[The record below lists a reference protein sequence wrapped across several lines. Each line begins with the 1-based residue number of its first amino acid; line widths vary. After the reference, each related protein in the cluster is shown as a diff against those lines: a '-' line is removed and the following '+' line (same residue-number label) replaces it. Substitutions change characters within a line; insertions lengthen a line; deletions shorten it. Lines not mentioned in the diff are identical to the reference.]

1 MQLAT
6 EIAEQEAE
14 GVSSVGDMSRIPV
27 GGRLFKF
34 RVRWRGAAYESVIKK
49 GLSWTWEEQPPPP
62 EEFQQQTS
70 VDLDILLRKMRKK
83 DVIEK
88 AKIIRFQ
95 SRVFTVPKKDSAE
108 GRWVMDLSKLNA
120 FIKCPKFRMLTMRE
134 VKLLLPR
141 GFWSVSL
148 DLKDGYWH
156 VPVAPRKRP
165 YLGFRYKGQNWQFRA
180 MPFGLNIAPRIFTKV
195 MAHIVK
201 VMATKGIWCLPYLD
215 DLLIL
220 APTKEECL
228 HHLDKAVKILEE
240 FGWIINQEKSRKQP
254 AQIFEWLG
262 IHVDLKDHTVSA
274 TQAHME
280 DLQEQ
285 LKSVIKSKYT
295 SKRKIMRMQ
304 GLANW
309 IGQNNKIIRLMVS
322 QTKNFDKSIQKTKIR
337 YTITPNKRHET
348 QPNQMVEY
356 TKNSTSTRKP
366 NTVSDNPNRCIINRL
381 GNENQQQ
388 NIPRNFRSFNGK
400 LVNKCSRTSD
410 HMVCITNGQREE
422 PSDTSSMRQLNSSC
436 SSQTKFFHNFSF
448 SNDLRTNME
457 ESNYDG
463 LDTDSSTHPRQIQYH
478 CRPVEQ
484 ESYTVN
490 RMVTTSKRFQND
502 SENEPK
508 TSGRPICYSLESQAK
523 DLHIPMS
530 RSTSG
535 GHRCHGSAMGQ
546 METSVPLSPV
556 IADFEGFSQIDGNQ
570 VQKCYS
576 NNPGNANQTLVHGIE
591 TTSNTINSDESSP
604 TTSSSEQDGKSNQ
617 PDQTSRLEVIKAG
630 YSKQHPLVP
639 PEGIALMSKPVGG
652 TSINEYQRKWR
663 AFISFLKREK
673 ISFEQVTIDS
683 VLNFLYFLFYTRK
696 LSLSTVALYRT
707 ALSVPMLIY
716 FQIDLNVK
724 AVTDLLRGMSHE
736 RPKKPP
742 SMPTWS
748 LNKVLTFLENVNN
761 NINQTMLLKKTAFLL
776 LLATGWRISEL
787 HACVRDKEFCS
798 FTSNGILR
806 IRPHPSFLGKN
817 EKPQNRWSHT
827 EIKVLKLRNGS
838 ISKICPVTTLRSY
851 LQRTSKYK
859 KGKLFL
865 PPEKHQKKMSI
876 YSLSKHIC
884 EVILMADPGVRAR
897 VHDVRKYAASLSF
910 TNTMATED
918 LMQAMNWS
926 SPVTFFKFYFCQ
938 TEPLDRPVTLPITE
952 SLN

>member
-1 MQLAT
+1 MDLGGTAPTSGRISATNICRSRYIVKENAQERCNRKGKNYQISEQSLHSTKERFIRGQMGNGLIKVKRIYKVPQVQNANYERGEALITKRFLVGLVRPQRRILACP
-6 EIAEQEAE
+6 
-14 GVSSVGDMSRIPV
+14 SSTSQKTIP
-27 GGRLFKF
+27 RLQVQGPELAVQGYALRPK
-34 RVRWRGAAYESVIKK
+34 YSTTNIYK
-49 GLSWTWEEQPPPP
+49 GNGSYC
-62 EEFQQQTS
+62 
-70 VDLDILLRKMRKK
+70 
-83 DVIEK
+83 
-88 AKIIRFQ
+88 Q
-95 SRVFTVPKKDSAE
+95 SNGNRRNMVFTVF
-108 GRWVMDLSKLNA
+108 GRPPHIGTYKRRVPTSSGQSSENIRRVW
-120 FIKCPKFRMLTMRE
+120 
-134 VKLLLPR
+134 
-141 GFWSVSL
+141 L
-148 DLKDGYWH
+148 DH
-156 VPVAPRKRP
+156 
-165 YLGFRYKGQNWQFRA
+165 
-180 MPFGLNIAPRIFTKV
+180 
-195 MAHIVK
+195 
-201 VMATKGIWCLPYLD
+201 
-215 DLLIL
+215 
-220 APTKEECL
+220 
-228 HHLDKAVKILEE
+228 
-240 FGWIINQEKSRKQP
+240 KSRKISQTTSTNFRMVRDP
-254 AQIFEWLG
+254 CRSQRSYC
-262 IHVDLKDHTVSA
+262 KCHTSTHGRSTGTAKISNKVKVYFKKKNY
-274 TQAHME
+274 E
-280 DLQEQ
+280 DA
-285 LKSVIKSKYT
+285 
-295 SKRKIMRMQ
+295 R
-304 GLANW
+304 
-309 IGQNNKIIRLMVS
+309 VS
-322 QTKNFDKSIQKTKIR
+322 QLDWPKQQNHSLDGITNKNFDKSIQKTKIR

-422 PSDTSSMRQLNSSC
+422 PSDTSPMRQLNSSC
-436 SSQTKFFHNFSF
+436 SSQTKFVHNFSF

-490 RMVTTSKRFQND
+490 RMVTTSERFQND

-591 TTSNTINSDESSP
+591 TTLNTINSDESSP

-683 VLNFLYFLFYTRK
+683 VLHFLYFLFYTRK

-742 SMPTWS
+742 STPTWS
-748 LNKVLTFLENVNN
+748 LNKVLTFLENLNN
-761 NINQTMLLKKTAFLL
+761 NMNQTMLLKKTAFLL

-817 EKPQNRWSHT
+817 EKPQNRWNHT

>member
-1 MQLAT
+1 MDLGGTAPTSGRISATNICRSRYIVKENAQERCNRKGKDYQISEQSLHSTKERFSRGQMGNGLIKVKRIYKVPQVQNANYERGEALITKRFLVGLVRPQRRILACP
-6 EIAEQEAE
+6 
-14 GVSSVGDMSRIPV
+14 SSTAQKTIP
-27 GGRLFKF
+27 RLQVQGPELAVQGYALRPK
-34 RVRWRGAAYESVIKK
+34 YSTTNIYK
-49 GLSWTWEEQPPPP
+49 GNGSYC
-62 EEFQQQTS
+62 
-70 VDLDILLRKMRKK
+70 
-83 DVIEK
+83 
-88 AKIIRFQ
+88 Q
-95 SRVFTVPKKDSAE
+95 SNGNRRNMVFTVF
-108 GRWVMDLSKLNA
+108 GRPPHIGTYKRRVPTSSGQSSENIRRVW
-120 FIKCPKFRMLTMRE
+120 
-134 VKLLLPR
+134 
-141 GFWSVSL
+141 L
-148 DLKDGYWH
+148 DH
-156 VPVAPRKRP
+156 
-165 YLGFRYKGQNWQFRA
+165 
-180 MPFGLNIAPRIFTKV
+180 
-195 MAHIVK
+195 
-201 VMATKGIWCLPYLD
+201 
-215 DLLIL
+215 
-220 APTKEECL
+220 
-228 HHLDKAVKILEE
+228 
-240 FGWIINQEKSRKQP
+240 KSRKISQTTSTNFRMVRDP
-254 AQIFEWLG
+254 CRSQRSYC
-262 IHVDLKDHTVSA
+262 KCHTSTHGRSTGTA
-274 TQAHME
+274 
-280 DLQEQ
+280 
-285 LKSVIKSKYT
+285 
-295 SKRKIMRMQ
+295 KIS
-304 GLANW
+304 
-309 IGQNNKIIRLMVS
+309 NKVKVYFKKKNYENARVS
-322 QTKNFDKSIQKTKIR
+322 QLDWPKQQNHSLDGITNKNFDKSIQKTKIR

-422 PSDTSSMRQLNSSC
+422 PSDTSPMRQLNSSC
-436 SSQTKFFHNFSF
+436 SSQTKFVHNFSF

-490 RMVTTSKRFQND
+490 RMVTTSERFQKD

-508 TSGRPICYSLESQAK
+508 TSGRPICYSLESQTK

-530 RSTSG
+530 RSTSSG
-535 GHRCHGSAMGQ
+535 RRCHGSAMGQ

-742 SMPTWS
+742 STPTWS
-748 LNKVLTFLENVNN
+748 LNKVLTFLENLNN
-761 NINQTMLLKKTAFLL
+761 NMNQTMLLKKTAFLL

-806 IRPHPSFLGKN
+806 IRPHPSFIGKN
-817 EKPQNRWSHT
+817 EKPQNRWNHT